1 MRAFVLVLLLI
12 NFFSYAQ
19 KVEIISIESNDRV
32 LRGHIADEYPIT
44 MYLKVA
50 HASDN
55 VGYIYSVQG
64 WYQYDKVGTAIP
76 LSGIWTGSEL
86 HLFASDDAKFMKNI
100 LNFTYDDG
108 KEKKYLDNYIYELES
123 LTAKL
128 SEIKERFHLK
138 FEERRIAGDWKS
150 NGKRFWVSINGS
162 NSQIV
167 KEVDYLKL
175 PNGSHFEL
183 SNLGIPSRADFEIL
197 ASANNGKNLI
207 LNYAYHANLNYNGR
221 CGGATTSGKVG
232 LIFDDAYQLSSYTNA
247 EFENCYIELS
257 VDDLKKISETVTEY
271 KIIDYSSNNIE
282 TYIVDT
288 KNASLKKVKK
298 KG

>member
-1 MRAFVLVLLLI
+1 MRAFVLIFLFI
-12 NFFSYAQ
+12 TSFSFAQ
-19 KVEIISIESNDRV
+19 KVEIISIESNDRL

-64 WYQYDKVGTAIP
+64 WYQYDKVGTPIP

-86 HLFASDDAKFMKNI
+86 HLFTSDDSKFLQNI

-108 KEKKYLDNYIYELES
+108 KEKKYLDNYLYELES
-123 LTAKL
+123 FTAKL
-128 SEIKERFHLK
+128 PEVKERFHLK
-138 FEERRIAGDWKS
+138 FEEHRITGDWKS

-162 NSQIV
+162 NRQIV

-175 PNGSHFEL
+175 PNGSYFEL

-232 LIFDDAYQLSSYTNA
+232 LVFDHGYQLSSYTNA

-257 VDDLKKISETVTEY
+257 VDDLQKISESVTHY
-271 KIIDYSSNNIE
+271 KIIDYSSNNTE

-288 KNASLKKVKK
+288 KNATLKKEKK
-298 KG
+298 KD